1 MKTQSS
7 SCDLISIICKRLICG
22 GVPDPDLYTAVG
34 REEFYNRVLDDNK
47 DTPRY
52 IQDDLHEVIE
62 SMHDNGLEDS
72 AVDVINQIKQ
82 IMDDYGV
89 TFVDTQGSSRQQRAL
104 IEIYD
109 YIEQNV
115 PAAYWENV
123 LSEKAIIKSM
133 NTIDRLMEEEFY
145 TNDFSEEAIMNA
157 GGDIARLFKAKAE
170 DLSQSEAA
178 EIAANN
184 TQELIDFL
192 VTHAGECQ
200 ASYADL
206 LTDPETASI
215 LVDAMI
221 VLL

>member
-1 MKTQSS
+1 M
-7 SCDLISIICKRLICG
+7 CKRLVCS
-22 GVPDPDLYTAVG
+22 GVPDPDLYTDIG

-52 IQDDLHEVIE
+52 IQDDLHDVIE
-62 SMHDNGLEDS
+62 SMHDDGLEDS
-72 AVDVINQIKQ
+72 VVDVVNQVKQ
-82 IMDDYGV
+82 VMDDYGV

-109 YIEQNV
+109 YIERNV
-115 PAAYWENV
+115 PVQYWENV

-133 NTIDRLMEEEFY
+133 NTIDRLMEEEYY
-145 TNDFSEEAIMNA
+145 TNDFSEEAIMDA
-157 GGDIARLFKAKAE
+157 GGDIARLFKAGAE
-170 DLSQSEAA
+170 NLSRSDASD
-178 EIAANN
+178 IAANN

-192 VTHAGECQ
+192 VSHAGECE
-200 ASYADL
+200 AAYADL